1 MTLKNKLNRFKK
13 HMVNIEEDH
22 KAANID
28 SLSEMKIVE
37 TIDIPHREK
46 WTEFQAKPFYFDN
59 QYSII
64 REVSYPLDYLHG
76 FHRFNELYD
85 VVDLWGKKAVE
96 HPLSFSKEEPSRM
109 VFFDTETTGLGGG
122 VGNTIFLIGY
132 AQVFSDYVVVKQHFL
147 PSPSN
152 EVALYQGFL
161 TDIGDYQSMKL
172 TTYNGKAFDWPQ
184 IKTRHTLLRDT
195 VPKLP
200 AFGHFDLLHAAR
212 RLWKNNLPSVRLSIV
227 EKEILNIK
235 RDHDV
240 PGYLAPMLYFDFL
253 KDHNPKGLEGVF
265 IHNEIDVLSL
275 ITLYIHIAKK
285 LLIIPTI
292 YTSMEEKYEIARW
305 YEAVGQINLAISLY
319 ENLAYSPNQVAYNAA
334 KALGRLYKKQKRYEK
349 ASQIWTRLIES
360 NSAVDVEIATELSKL
375 YEHQHKD
382 YEKALYYATMS
393 YNAWKN
399 KKRIIRTTA
408 RQEKTAFLKRIERL
422 QEKINS

>member
-13 HMVNIEEDH
+13 HIVNLEENS
-22 KAANID
+22 KVTNVD
-28 SLSEMKIVE
+28 SLPKS
-37 TIDIPHREK
+37 
-46 WTEFQAKPFYFDN
+46 KPFDAIEIPYMEEWSALQATPFFFDN
-59 QYSII
+59 QYSIV
-64 REVSYPLDYLHG
+64 REVYYPLDYLHG
-76 FHRFNELYD
+76 SHCFNELYN
-85 VVDLWGKKAVE
+85 VVELWEEKAVE
-96 HPLSFSKEEPSRM
+96 HPLSFSKEEPSKM

-132 AQVFSDYVVVKQHFL
+132 AQVFSDHVVVKQHFL

-161 TDIGDYQSMKL
+161 SDIGDYQAMKL

-253 KDHNPKGLEGVF
+253 KDHNPKGLMGVF
-265 IHNEIDVLSL
+265 THNEIDVLSL

-285 LLIIPTI
+285 LLNTPTLH
-292 YTSMEEKYEIARW
+292 TSEEEKYEIARW
-305 YEAVGQINLAISLY
+305 YEAVGQINTAISLY
-319 ENLAYSPNQVAYNAA
+319 ENVAYSQNQVATNAA
-334 KALGRLYKKQKRYEK
+334 KALGGLYKKQKQYEK
-349 ASQIWTRLIES
+349 AAQIWTRLIENKS
-360 NSAVDVEIATELSKL
+360 MVDVEITTELSKL
-375 YEHQHKD
+375 YEHQRKD

-393 YNAWKN
+393 YNAWKD
-399 KKRIIRTTA
+399 KKRIIRTKA
-408 RQEKTAFLKRIERL
+408 QQEKTAFLKRIERL
-422 QEKINS
+422 QEKIKT